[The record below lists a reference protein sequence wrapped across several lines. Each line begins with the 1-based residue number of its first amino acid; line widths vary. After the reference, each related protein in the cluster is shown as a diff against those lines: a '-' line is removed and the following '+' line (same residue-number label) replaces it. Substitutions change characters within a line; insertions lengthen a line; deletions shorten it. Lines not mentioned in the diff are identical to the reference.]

1 MSNRFNVDISA
12 RDNTTAVLDRI
23 ADSVDRLNDSFR
35 GTNRQTQENTRQ
47 NTRNNRELTRTQT
60 ILNRIR
66 RIGQIGQRAGQ
77 GTILGDAAG
86 GMGRIAGEAGGLDAS
101 VSSLTRS
108 MTFFTASLRD
118 IALYGIKYGTK
129 QAIKW
134 ADDAQSMDN
143 FAHSVGMGV
152 DTLQRWTG
160 AAKLAGIS
168 TEAMGS
174 SIEAYGKLVRLGELG
189 QSSSAAIAF
198 QMLNVEAEYGKNG
211 LKDYNKALLDSV
223 RALDKLTSPQLRSAA
238 AEALGLSALIP
249 ILGRGDDRVQ
259 KLLTRVQKTGAIRP
273 KEQVQEAATAAVEIN
288 AARIAGQG
296 AQRNL
301 GDTAMDWTEFGAN
314 LLEGI
319 FSQIAGNG
327 AYQRRIDTPT
337 PDAQRI
343 YVPGRGFVS
352 LKEWRKEQQK
362 NRGMRQN
369 NPMNLRSWQ
378 GYPQKGGFAQF
389 PNMQTGL
396 EKGAIQLRRYGA
408 RGIDNLSDIVSTFAP
423 PNENNTPKYIKDLS
437 KLTGFA
443 PDAKLDLN
451 NPQVLQKLIT
461 GKSQLETGF
470 RPSETQAAAA
480 VNQAMQVNIQ
490 VNAPSGTTATATVT
504 SGGQTVQPRI
514 SHSMPLIPE

>member
-108 MTFFTASLRD
+108 MTALTASLGA
-118 IALYGIKYGTK
+118 IAFYGTK

-152 DTLQRWTG
+152 DTLQRWTN
-160 AAKLAGIS
+160 ASKLAGVSQDAMMSNIQTFGQTVRQSLIGQNAQAAMAFKQLGVEIS
-168 TEAMGS
+168 
-174 SIEAYGKLVRLGELG
+174 YGKD
-189 QSSSAAIAF
+189 
-198 QMLNVEAEYGKNG
+198 G
-211 LKDYNKALLDSV
+211 LTDYNKALLDSV
-223 RALDKLTSPQLRSAA
+223 RSLDKLKSPQLRQAA
-238 AEALGLSALIP
+238 AETLGLTALVP
-249 ILGRGDDRVQ
+249 VLGRGDDRVQ

-273 KEQVQEAATAAVEIN
+273 KEQVQKAATTAIEIN
-288 AARIAGQG
+288 AARMSSQG
-296 AQRNL
+296 AKRNI
-301 GDTAMDWTEFGAN
+301 GDTFMGSTEVGAN

-337 PDAQRI
+337 PYAQRI

-443 PDAKLDLN
+443 PDAKLDMN

>member
-108 MTFFTASLRD
+108 MTALTASLGA
-118 IALYGIKYGTK
+118 IAFYGTK

-174 SIEAYGKLVRLGELG
+174 SIEAYGKLVRLGDLG

-198 QMLNVEAEYGKNG
+198 QMLNVEVEYGKNG
-211 LKDYNKALLDSV
+211 LNDYNKALLDSV

-259 KLLTRVQKTGAIRP
+259 KLLTRVQQTGAIRP
-273 KEQVQEAATAAVEIN
+273 KEQVQEAATTAIEIN
-288 AARIAGQG
+288 AARMSSQG
-296 AQRNL
+296 AKRNI
-301 GDTAMDWTEFGAN
+301 GDTFMGSTEFGAN

-319 FSQIAGNG
+319 FSQIAGDG

-408 RGIDNLSDIVSTFAP
+408 RGIDTLSSIVSTFAP

-443 PDAKLDLN
+443 SDAKLDMN

-470 RPSETQAAAA
+470 RPSEAQSAAAA
-480 VNQAMQVNIQ
+480 NQAMQVNIQ